1 MTDFVLEVLVG
12 VFYVVACIGSLAMA
26 VTGQETHDRF
36 SRFLDRKSVLSGF
49 YLLFLIGAGFM
60 LLVFVCVDFGQIA
73 RGEVSPLPWLAYKQE
88 MLRHGVAN
96 GVLAFISTLIYNL
109 WTLWIPGHLFA
120 NAQKTKYGQ
129 RPIYPYIINLL
140 VGVILSLKDNPVYQL
155 LMYLPFNTEDR

>member
-12 VFYVVACIGSLAMA
+12 VFFVVACIGSLAMA
-26 VTGQETHDRF
+26 VTGQEKHDRF
-36 SRFLDRKSVLSGF
+36 RRFFERSSMLFILTSVVSL
-49 YLLFLIGAGFM
+49 M
-60 LLVFVCVDFGQIA
+60 LGLGLVAVYSGQIA
-73 RGEVSPLPWLAYKQE
+73 RGEVSPLPWVAYEQA

-140 VGVILSLKDNPVYQL
+140 VGVILSVKDNPVYRL
-155 LMYLPFNTEDR
+155 LMSLPFDTEDR

>member
-36 SRFLDRKSVLSGF
+36 LRFFERSSI
-49 YLLFLIGAGFM
+49 LFILTYAVSLM
-60 LLVFVCVDFGQIA
+60 LGLGLVAAYSGQIA

-129 RPIYPYIINLL
+129 RPVYPYIINLL